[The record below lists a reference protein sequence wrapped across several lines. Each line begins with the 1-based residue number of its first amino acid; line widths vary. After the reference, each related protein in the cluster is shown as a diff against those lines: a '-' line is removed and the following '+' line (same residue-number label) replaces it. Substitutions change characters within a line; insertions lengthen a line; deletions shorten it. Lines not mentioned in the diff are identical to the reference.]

1 MADEAVATPAP
12 VDESFGAFFKAGN
25 DADAARDRGEA
36 PAVETP
42 TPDISDEELTTKAE
56 ETEKPDPK
64 KIDGRTLE
72 GRRQKIYQQVE
83 ELTTQRHQTQ
93 REVEATRAELARLR
107 EEMAQLKPQTRPQ
120 QTPQAQPQEDFE
132 PKLEQFAKLAD
143 GSDNPDPYT
152 SWMRETQRWEA
163 RQAARESQRE
173 MQMRAEQVH
182 EHQTWEAKVDAAE
195 KTTPGLREKLRT
207 ATVPIH
213 RDTLPYIKRHP
224 MGADIA
230 AYLVDHPDIA
240 QRLVTLHPV
249 EQIGQ
254 IGEIVGELKTSAL
267 AAKSGSAAPIRPVS
281 QARAPIQPLG
291 TSPVAS
297 SPEPEEN
304 ESLAQ
309 FVRRNN
315 ALDRKAG
322 RL

>member
-1 MADEAVATPAP
+1 MADEALTPAVP
-12 VDESFGAFFKAGN
+12 EESFGAFFKAGN
-25 DADAARDRGEA
+25 DADAARARGEA
-36 PAVETP
+36 PVVEAVAPEIT
-42 TPDISDEELTTKAE
+42 DDELTTTAE
-56 ETEKPDPK
+56 ETAKIEPK
-64 KIDGRTLE
+64 KVDGRTLE
-72 GRRQKIYQQVE
+72 GRRQKIYEQVE

-107 EEMAQLKPQTRPQ
+107 EEMAQLKPQARPQ
-120 QTPQAQPQEDFE
+120 QAEPAQPREDPE
-132 PKLEQFAKLAD
+132 PKIEDFAKLAD

-152 SWMRETQRWEA
+152 AWVFAKNTWGT
-163 RQAARESQRE
+163 RQEIKRFAASSAAQQSQVE
-173 MQMRAEQVH
+173 
-182 EHQTWEAKVDAAE
+182 EHHSWEAKVEAAE
-195 KTTPGLREKLRT
+195 KATPGIREKLRT

-213 RDTLPYIKRHP
+213 RDTLPYIKRHER
-224 MGADIA
+224 GADIA

-254 IGEIVGELKTSAL
+254 IGEIVGELKASAL
-267 AAKSGSAAPIRPVS
+267 AAKGGSAAPARPVS

-297 SPEPEEN
+297 SPDPDES

-315 ALDRKAG
+315 AIDRKAG